1 MIFTGGIVA
10 STLTAGMKVAKN
22 KKSQLIVDEYM
33 RVVEYEGVFAAGDIA
48 ELHDPQ
54 GKLVPPTAQ
63 GAEASGISAAKNI
76 LALIQGKP
84 MTPSNVRLKGMM
96 IALGGEYASISLLG
110 WIRFSGVMGYTI
122 KAIIMRGYRYLLHRQ
137 CAKGLEHMPQKKAKC
152 RMGF

>member
-22 KKSQLIVDEYM
+22 KKSQLITDEYM
-33 RVVEYEGVFAAGDIA
+33 RVVECEGVFAAGDIA

-84 MTPSNVRLKGMM
+84 MIPSNVRLKGMM
-96 IALGGEYASISLLG
+96 IALGGGYASVSLLG
-110 WIRFSGVMGYTI
+110 WIRFSGAFGYLI
-122 KAIIMRGYRYLLHRQ
+122 KAIIMRGYHYLLHRQ
-137 CAKGLEHMPQKKAKC
+137 CAKGVKHMPQKNTKC
-152 RMGF
+152 RIGF